1 MTAPGKRDHGMANRP
16 RGRAKGR
23 PKDPVKRHGILSAAR
38 DLFLEHGLTAVSMDA
53 IADRAGVSKATVY
66 SHFGDKDD
74 LLRAVL
80 EAETGDYEPPPEQIS
95 LVDEKELRH
104 RLTAFGTALLSVL
117 TRPGVLALG
126 RLVVNEAHRHP
137 DEAAHFF
144 ARGPAATHRR
154 LTALLDAATKRG
166 FLSCDDTG
174 LMADHLLSMWIGQRH
189 LRQQLGLC
197 RPPRPREIAEHVEA
211 CIDTILRA
219 CRP

>member
-1 MTAPGKRDHGMANRP
+1 MNHRDKTDRRAAARP
-16 RGRAKGR
+16 TQGR
-23 PKDPVKRHGILSAAR
+23 PKDPAKRRGILAAAR
-38 DLFLEHGLTAVSMDA
+38 DLFLEHGLAAVSMDA

-66 SHFGDKDD
+66 SHFGDKED

-80 EAETGDYEPPPEQIS
+80 DAETGDYDPPPEKVT

-104 RLTAFGTALLSVL
+104 RLTAFGTDLLRIL

-126 RLVVNEAHRHP
+126 RLLVNEARRHP

-144 ARGPAATHRR
+144 ARGPEATHRR
-154 LTALLDAATKRG
+154 LTALLDAATERG
-166 FLSCDDTG
+166 FLRCDDPG

-197 RPPRPREIAEHVEA
+197 RPPRPREIAKHVEA
-211 CIDTILRA
+211 CIDTILKA